1 MIAKKNACYMVQ
13 LGSTKLTKST
23 VMGNCI
29 HDIVSLVVSK
39 ESHSIDVQ
47 KIRKPRL
54 IVAGRNKRGG
64 GVM

>member
-1 MIAKKNACYMVQ
+1 MYLLN
-13 LGSTKLTKST
+13 SS

-47 KIRKPRL
+47 KIRKQSY